1 MGIVEDIEEEISENY
16 KVSTDVRLE
25 EAYVTGAGDSFAS
38 SLVIEGKTNGKFKA
52 IDPYDALSMNID
64 KPLIIISV
72 SGKPRS
78 NINLARKFKGKIKI
92 YAITANPDSEL
103 ARLSDE
109 VIYLPYRPKR
119 VLPGTLSFMMS
130 LSALYNIAGVDEDK
144 GCGKEFI
151 LEDKAFFI
159 GKGENY
165 GIAYFAYL
173 KLAEIF
179 GWSSNFERL
188 EQFFHSPIF
197 SSRSRQV
204 IIFSSGDEREKE
216 AERLMSIHLTECEG
230 AFCNLRTLLKS
241 LVYTMRAKGWN
252 KIYFL
257 EDKETLNISSRMIY

>member
-1 MGIVEDIEEEISENY
+1 MAIIEDIEEEISQNY
-16 KVSTDVRLE
+16 KINSGVKLD
-25 EAYVTGAGDSFAS
+25 EAYITGAGDSFAA
-38 SLVIEGKTNGKFKA
+38 SLVIEGKTNGRFRA
-52 IDPYDALSMNID
+52 VDPYDALSMNID
-64 KPLIIISV
+64 KPLVIVSI
-72 SGKPRS
+72 SGKPKS
-78 NINLARKFKGKIKI
+78 NINLARKFKGKTKI
-92 YAITANPDSEL
+92 YAITANPESEL
-103 ARLSDE
+103 AKLADE

-119 VLPGTLSFMMS
+119 ILPGTLSFMMS
-130 LSALYNIAGVDEDK
+130 LSALYDIANVEEDK
-144 GCGKEFI
+144 GCGKEI
-151 LEDKAFFI
+151 TIEDRAFFV

-216 AERLMSIHLTECEG
+216 ARKLMNVNLTECGG
-230 AFCNLRTLLKS
+230 AFCNLRTFLKS
-241 LVYTMRAKGWN
+241 LIFTMRIKNWN

-257 EDKETLNISSRMIY
+257 EDKEMLNISSAMIY

>member
-1 MGIVEDIEEEISENY
+1 MEIIEDIEEEISQNY
-16 KVSTDVRLE
+16 TVNTDVRLG
-25 EAYVTGAGDSFAS
+25 EAYVTGAGDSFAA
-38 SLVIEGKTNGKFKA
+38 SLVIEGKTKGKFRA
-52 IDPYDALSMNID
+52 IDPYDALWMNIN
-64 KPLIIISV
+64 KPLIIVSV
-72 SGKPRS
+72 SGKPKS
-78 NINLARKFKGKIKI
+78 NISLARKFKGRTKI
-92 YAITANPDSEL
+92 YVITANPNSEL
-103 ARLSDE
+103 AKLADE
-109 VIYLPYRPKR
+109 VINLPYKPKR

-130 LSALYNIAGVDEDK
+130 LSALYKIAGVEEDK
-144 GCGKEFI
+144 GRDKEII

-197 SSRSRQV
+197 SSRSREV
-204 IIFSSGDEREKE
+204 VVFSSGDEREKTIKK
-216 AERLMSIHLTECEG
+216 LMNINLTECEG

-241 LVYTMRAKGWN
+241 LIYTMKSKGWN

-257 EDKETLNISSRMIY
+257 EDKETLNISSTMIY